1 MKSQLFTNEE
11 VNLLFAIR
19 SRMIDSKSNFK
30 SKYIKD
36 DLTCRICH
44 KAEENQFHLLHCK
57 VLNDVLKSNDIISEQ
72 VKYEDIY
79 SEHKRQKVVTSIFA
93 KLLNIRK
100 QILENRENTT
110 NPSNLNGLLR
120 SSYNVRNS
128 IVNYSSGI

>member
-1 MKSQLFTNEE
+1 MIAAFQDLKERQRKHSKVKDIHYDKLETQQYMKSQLFTNEE

-19 SRMIDSKSNFK
+19 SRMIDCKSNFK

-79 SEHKRQKVVTSIFA
+79 SEQRDKK
-93 KLLNIRK
+93 
-100 QILENRENTT
+100 
-110 NPSNLNGLLR
+110 
-120 SSYNVRNS
+120 
-128 IVNYSSGI
+128 

>member
-1 MKSQLFTNEE
+1 
-11 VNLLFAIR
+11 
-19 SRMIDSKSNFK
+19 MIDCKSNFK